1 VLLLIDTVGAVLL
14 CLTRLTAREP
24 SSCHKSTMRTKKA
37 LSTSVGSISIP
48 VLASQTTK
56 RIQGGGVIGLR
67 SYRWS
72 TVSDPQRSEG
82 DLDVLPC
89 RQTRTCGRGQV
100 VVRRLV
106 CKNVHYVH
114 LQSRHRSSQRIVL
127 VAVVAAVAVVVVVV
141 VADADAGVAVVV
153 VVAREAVVVVVVVAG
168 AVGDVRADDA
178 TIPAAGADAAAA
190 DVGASCWLKLRVAD
204 GGPREMEAAE
214 ED

>member
-1 VLLLIDTVGAVLL
+1 VLLLMDTVGAVLL

-72 TVSDPQRSEG
+72 TVSDPQRSGG

-100 VVRRLV
+100 VVRRLI
-106 CKNVHYVH
+106 CKTVHCVY
-114 LQSRHRSSQRIVL
+114 LQSRHRSSRRIVL

-141 VADADAGVAVVV
+141 ADADAGVAVV

>member
-72 TVSDPQRSEG
+72 TVSDPQRSDG

-100 VVRRLV
+100 VVRRLI
-106 CKNVHYVH
+106 CKNVRYVH
-114 LQSRHRSSQRIVL
+114 LQSRHRSSRRIVL
-127 VAVVAAVAVVVVVV
+127 VAVVAAVAAVV
-141 VADADAGVAVVV
+141 VADADAGVAVV

-190 DVGASCWLKLRVAD
+190 ADVGASCWLKLRVAD

>member
-89 RQTRTCGRGQV
+89 RQTHTCGRGQV
-100 VVRRLV
+100 VVRRLI
-106 CKNVHYVH
+106 CKNVHCVH
-114 LQSRHRSSQRIVL
+114 LQSRHRSSRRIVL
-127 VAVVAAVAVVVVVV
+127 VAVVAAVAAVV
-141 VADADAGVAVVV
+141 VADADAGVAVVVV